1 MKTTINFITYRLIL
15 FWLFML
21 ITENNILY
29 LIFFVKVIII
39 CVSMTFKEAKI
50 VSFDLKKLSYIEFLV
65 ALSKSKKDTEIT
77 IRLVGDN
84 KIIVTVDVGQDELD
98 IRKFEFPCDS
108 ISETVKATIFN
119 DLVLDD
125 SGKTQKVVDDKD
137 KELASAEVE
146 KYYAELREFVK
157 KRELT
162 NSSPNILTKVPK
174 GRKTSVLAAKALIKA
189 FTTKDAKR
197 VVRGTENI
205 PDGPVIYLSLHRDDL
220 DNFIGIP
227 EIKGPAAI
235 LHGATVKPI
244 LLKAQ
249 EVTGWIAV
257 DKSDEVSR
265 VNSRHD
271 SCRVLM
277 EGISIW
283 VYPEGAHNLS
293 PNKLWLPWSYT
304 ALEWARITGCP
315 IVPVVRDYEYSS
327 EKTLSGGLKASETY
341 SFYGRP
347 IEVKTT
353 DLIADK
359 AKEVEQQWFDMKME
373 AMQEKN
379 VVSKSEKR
387 EESLQNAGINLF
399 FNSNLSWG
407 TRISGLGYYIKKR
420 FSLLRKKSDVTN
432 DGDAEVKSDK
442 KNLRFPVGV
451 RRSAK
456 ERTAEYVRVL
466 EQQLLPGLKF
476 AGLTRQ
482 DEDASLRGA
491 NEERYKRGDAFIN
504 AHPVDNRGNLVEPG
518 IIVGS
523 FDKDGNYIRPTK
535 ADVVI
540 LSKSCEEAFPNYYAQ
555 NAYRYTGLAK
565 EGDKAVMAGHIDEI
579 ARENYEDKSD
589 DSMDDVEEAVAYP
602 KPSYIKYTR
611 KRTK

>member
-29 LIFFVKVIII
+29 LIFFVKFIII

-174 GRKTSVLAAKALIKA
+174 GRKISVLAAKALIKL

-293 PNKLWLPWSYT
+293 PNTNIRVDTGIGPYK
-304 ALEWARITGCP
+304 ITYLDFQAF
-315 IVPVVRDYEYSS
+315 R
-327 EKTLSGGLKASETY
+327 
-341 SFYGRP
+341 
-347 IEVKTT
+347 
-353 DLIADK
+353 
-359 AKEVEQQWFDMKME
+359 
-373 AMQEKN
+373 
-379 VVSKSEKR
+379 
-387 EESLQNAGINLF
+387 
-399 FNSNLSWG
+399 
-407 TRISGLGYYIKKR
+407 
-420 FSLLRKKSDVTN
+420 
-432 DGDAEVKSDK
+432 
-442 KNLRFPVGV
+442 
-451 RRSAK
+451 
-456 ERTAEYVRVL
+456 
-466 EQQLLPGLKF
+466 QL
-476 AGLTRQ
+476 
-482 DEDASLRGA
+482 
-491 NEERYKRGDAFIN
+491 
-504 AHPVDNRGNLVEPG
+504 
-518 IIVGS
+518 
-523 FDKDGNYIRPTK
+523 
-535 ADVVI
+535 
-540 LSKSCEEAFPNYYAQ
+540 C
-555 NAYRYTGLAK
+555 
-565 EGDKAVMAGHIDEI
+565 
-579 ARENYEDKSD
+579 
-589 DSMDDVEEAVAYP
+589 
-602 KPSYIKYTR
+602 
-611 KRTK
+611 